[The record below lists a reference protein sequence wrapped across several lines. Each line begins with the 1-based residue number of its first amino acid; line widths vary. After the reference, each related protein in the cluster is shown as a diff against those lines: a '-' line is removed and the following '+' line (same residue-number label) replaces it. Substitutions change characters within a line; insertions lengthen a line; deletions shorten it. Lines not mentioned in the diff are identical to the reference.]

1 MSLATLG
8 LAGLSGLLSTLS
20 PCVLPLLPLV
30 VGGALAAHRW
40 GPVALA
46 LGLAL
51 SYTIL
56 GLLIATVGVA
66 VGFDPP
72 LLRRA
77 GGVLM
82 LIFGVVLLLP
92 SLQARFAYWGAYL
105 SNAGARCSSRVD
117 GNGLYGQLAL
127 GTLLGMVWAP
137 CVGPTLGAAITLA
150 GTGQNLSAAAA
161 TMLAFGIGAALPLV
175 LIGFVSR
182 QGFSAWRSSL
192 ARFAHH
198 GKLLLGLMFVLLGL
212 GILTGWDH
220 TLEIWL
226 LRHSPD
232 ALTDLT
238 TRY

>member
-1 MSLATLG
+1 

-40 GPVALA
+40 GPLALA

-51 SYTIL
+51 SYTAL
-56 GLLIATVGVA
+56 GLLIATMGVA
-66 VGFDPP
+66 VGVDPP
-72 LLRRA
+72 LIRKI
-77 GGVLM
+77 GGALM
-82 LIFGVVLLLP
+82 LVFGLVLLLP
-92 SLQARFAYWGAYL
+92 PLQARFERWSARL
-105 SNAGARCSSRVD
+105 SNAGARWSSQVE
-117 GNGLYGQLAL
+117 GGSLAGQFAL
-127 GTLLGMVWAP
+127 GTLLGAVWAP

-150 GTGQNLSAAAA
+150 GTGRDLGDAAA
-161 TMLAFGIGAALPLV
+161 TMLVFGIGAALPLALV
-175 LIGFVSR
+175 GFVSR
-182 QGFSAWRSSL
+182 QGFAALRPGVAGF
-192 ARFAHH
+192 ARR
-198 GKLLLGLMFVLLGL
+198 GKVLLGALFALLGL

-232 ALTDLT
+232 WLTELT